1 MQWAGNKKQIVK
13 FDFKNV
19 TKIFYLSSVVQKYFL
34 FPIFNLYLIIAHFF
48 EQYFMHFF
56 RILKKNINRAYNIL
70 SAKCQTKCAI
80 TQME

>member
-1 MQWAGNKKQIVK
+1 MSRHIVQWAGNEKQIVK

-19 TKIFYLSSVVQKYFL
+19 TKIFYLSSVVQKYFV

-56 RILKKNINRAYNIL
+56 RILKKRQQISIEH
-70 SAKCQTKCAI
+70 I
-80 TQME
+80 TF